1 MPRLAT
7 IVKLKNFIVLS
18 LLASLAACGARGLI
32 VDYHD
37 PEMDFAALR
46 TVAVMPFD
54 NLTSN
59 RDAAE
64 RVRTT
69 FANSLLATGAVYV
82 LPLGEVARG
91 VARAGIADPT
101 VPSIEEIGRLAG
113 IIKVDAVFTGVVKE
127 YGEVRSGTAAANVI
141 AVSMNMI
148 EIQTGKIVWTA
159 SASEGGISIWD
170 RLFGSG
176 GKPMNDVTTAAVGDL
191 IDGLFK

>member
-141 AVSMNMI
+141 AVSMIMI

-159 SASEGGISIWD
+159 SASEGGINIWD

-191 IDGLFK
+191 INALFK